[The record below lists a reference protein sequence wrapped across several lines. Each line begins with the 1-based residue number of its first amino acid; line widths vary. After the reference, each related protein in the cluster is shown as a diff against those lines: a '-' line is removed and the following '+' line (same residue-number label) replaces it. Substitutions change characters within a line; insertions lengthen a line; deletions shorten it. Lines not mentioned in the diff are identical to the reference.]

1 MKYYIV
7 EKQEVKNSVLE
18 NITIGYVDTLED
30 KEYIEL
36 NWEDYFNEFIDI
48 NRQGLEDGTISILE
62 FFNDKPYSYI
72 VDVELENIDNMGL
85 VKININNL

>member
-30 KEYIEL
+30 KQYIEE
-36 NWEDYFNEFIDI
+36 NWEDFFNQFIDI

>member
-18 NITIGYVDTLED
+18 NNTIGYVDTLED
-30 KEYIEL
+30 KEYIQE
-36 NWEDYFNEFIDI
+36 NWENSFNQFIDI

-62 FFNDKPYSYI
+62 FFNDNPYSYI

>member
-18 NITIGYVDTLED
+18 NNTIGYLDTLED
-30 KEYIEL
+30 KEYIKE
-36 NWEDYFNEFIDI
+36 NWENSFNQFIDI

>member
-7 EKQEVKNSVLE
+7 EKQQVKNSVLE
-18 NITIGYVDTLED
+18 NNTIGYVDTLED
-30 KEYIEL
+30 KEYIKE
-36 NWEDYFNEFIDI
+36 NWENSFNQFIDI

-62 FFNDKPYSYI
+62 FFNDNPYSYI

>member
-7 EKQEVKNSVLE
+7 EKQQVKNSVLE
-18 NITIGYVDTLED
+18 NNTIGYVDTLED
-30 KEYIEL
+30 KEYIKE
-36 NWEDYFNEFIDI
+36 NWENSFNQFIDI

-62 FFNDKPYSYI
+62 FFNDNPYSYI

-85 VKININNL
+85 VKININN

>member
-7 EKQEVKNSVLE
+7 EKQQVKNSVLE
-18 NITIGYVDTLED
+18 NNTIGYVDTLED
-30 KEYIEL
+30 KEYIKE
-36 NWEDYFNEFIDI
+36 NYENSFNQFIDI

-62 FFNDKPYSYI
+62 FFNDNPYSYI

>member
-18 NITIGYVDTLED
+18 NNTIGYLDTLED
-30 KEYIEL
+30 KEYIQE
-36 NWEDYFNEFIDI
+36 NWENSFNQFIDI

>member
-36 NWEDYFNEFIDI
+36 NWEDFFNQFIDI